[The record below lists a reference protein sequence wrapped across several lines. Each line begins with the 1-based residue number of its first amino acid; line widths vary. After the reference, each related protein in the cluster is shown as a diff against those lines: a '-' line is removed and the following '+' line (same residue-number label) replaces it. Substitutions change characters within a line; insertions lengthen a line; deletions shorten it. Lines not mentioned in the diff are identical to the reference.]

1 VNLKGDAVQSVFIK
15 VPKVA
20 MGTEEGAVVAWHV
33 TVGAKLTRGDDL
45 VEIEFDKATQVLPS
59 PVSGTLEEI
68 SVEPGTVVQ
77 VGDRLCRV
85 ACES

>member
-1 VNLKGDAVQSVFIK
+1 MQSVFIK

-20 MGTEEGAVVAWHV
+20 MGTEEGEVIAWHV
-33 TVGAKLTRGDDL
+33 AVGAELAKGDDL
-45 VEIEFDKATQVLPS
+45 VEIEFDKASQVLPS

-68 SVEPGTVVQ
+68 CVAPGTVVQ

>member
-1 VNLKGDAVQSVFIK
+1 MESVFIK
-15 VPKVA
+15 VPKIA
-20 MGTEEGAVVAWHV
+20 MGTVEGEVVAWHV
-33 TVGAKLTRGDDL
+33 AVGAKLARGDDL
-45 VEIEFDKATQVLPS
+45 VEIDFDKVSQVLPT

-68 SVEPGTVVQ
+68 CVEPGTVVQ